1 MKKKQ
6 RLIFFGSP
14 DFALPPLKT
23 LYLGG
28 YEIVGVYTQEPKKKS
43 RGMKEL
49 KTPVHLW
56 AESQLLPVY
65 FPSKLDK
72 QSLEEFESLK
82 PGVAILF
89 AYGKIIPPEWLNVPI
104 FGFINIHAS
113 LLPRWRGAAPV
124 QRAIENNDKKSGI
137 TIMKMNE
144 GLDEG
149 PIIASQEIAINS
161 ETNGQTLI
169 DQISHDSCS
178 LLYNNLEKYLK
189 GLLSPVDQDHEKSTY
204 ASKINK
210 DESRL
215 NWNTDAKILEQKIRA
230 FYPYPATWFSHKGKR
245 YKVLKAKVSS
255 FEGESGK
262 ILQSPL
268 IIGCKQNS
276 LEILEIQAEGK
287 TPQSIDQFLLG
298 NNNFEI
304 NSIITND

>member
-1 MKKKQ
+1 MKKKH

-14 DFALPPLKT
+14 EFALPPLKT

-28 YEIVGVYTQEPKKKS
+28 YDIVGIYTQEPKKKS

-65 FPSKLDK
+65 FPSNLDK
-72 QSLEEFESLK
+72 QSLEQFESLK
-82 PGVAILF
+82 PDVAILF
-89 AYGKIIPPEWLNVPI
+89 AYGKIIPPEWLNIPI

-124 QRAIENNDKKSGI
+124 QRAIENNDKSSGI

-149 PIIASQEIAINS
+149 PIIVSQEIALNS
-161 ETNGQTLI
+161 DTNGQSLI
-169 DQISHDSCS
+169 DQISQDSCS

-189 GLLSPVDQDHEKSTY
+189 GMISPVDQNHKESTY
-204 ASKINK
+204 ASKIDKN
-210 DESRL
+210 ESRL
-215 NWNTDAKILEQKIRA
+215 NWNLDANILEKKIRA
-230 FYPYPATWFSHKGKR
+230 FYPYPATWFSHHGKR

-255 FEGESGK
+255 LEGELGK

-268 IIGCKQNS
+268 IIGCKKNS
-276 LEILEIQAEGK
+276 LEIQKIQAEGK
-287 TPQSIDQFLLG
+287 KAQNIDQFLLG
-298 NNNFEI
+298 NNQFEI
-304 NSIITND
+304 NSLITND